1 MPLRYLIHVLIF
13 LIGCQ
18 TKFSSDNQLE
28 ILAKIGDRLITRQ
41 DYLNRT
47 EYTLRPDYCRGN
59 QYLHKKIILNNLIAE
74 KLLAIEAES
83 VHNQINSDNL
93 NTFLK
98 GRKEQAMRQLLY
110 FEKGHNKVLLEDD
123 EINHFFKMAG
133 RTYHVNYFSF
143 PGGAFADS
151 VKRAIDEGMSFNDI
165 YSVNFKGNIPDRD
178 VNWIDNNDPFI
189 SDRLFNNEIQKG
201 QVIGPYFL
209 DDGSAFIMEVNGWT
223 DRLNLSEQGNI
234 DRREKVINTLKERK
248 GKLIYKSFIKNIMK
262 GKNIK
267 LNEDVFFPYANAI
280 RDQFFRSREEKE
292 AAISN
297 ALFEVGEFLSLEDI
311 KPMNKKYKDLVLFTL
326 NGDNWTVKDFE
337 KNIASHPLVFRKK
350 KMNKTEFSHQFKLAI
365 VDFIQDHYLTKKAYE
380 LGLDKTDTI
389 YLNESLWADSF
400 TAYQS
405 AKLLMSTQSDSVEQH
420 ILMKPIIDN
429 LQKKYS
435 PQISINMKLFESIK
449 ISSIDM
455 FVTQGNVPYPVIVP
469 SFPSFT
475 NDSYIDYGSKIN

>member
-18 TKFSSDNQLE
+18 SKFSSDNQLE

-59 QYLHKKIILNNLIAE
+59 QYIHKKIILNNLIAE

-83 VHNQINSDNL
+83 VNNQINSDNL
-93 NTFLK
+93 NAFLK

-110 FEKGHNKVLLEDD
+110 FEKGHNKVLLEED
-123 EINHFFKMAG
+123 EINHYFKMAG

-165 YSVNFKGNIPDRD
+165 YAVNFEGNIPDRD
-178 VNWIDNNDPFI
+178 VNWIDNNDVFI

-234 DRREKVINTLKERK
+234 DRREKVINKLKERK

-267 LNEDVFFPYANAI
+267 LNEDIFFPYANAI

-292 AAISN
+292 TAISN

-311 KPMNKKYKDLVLFTL
+311 RPMNQKYKDLLLFTL

-420 ILMKPIIDN
+420 IIMKPIIDN

>member
-83 VHNQINSDNL
+83 VNNQINSDNL

-165 YSVNFKGNIPDRD
+165 YSVNFEG
-178 VNWIDNNDPFI
+178 
-189 SDRLFNNEIQKG
+189 
-201 QVIGPYFL
+201 
-209 DDGSAFIMEVNGWT
+209 
-223 DRLNLSEQGNI
+223 
-234 DRREKVINTLKERK
+234 NTL
-248 GKLIYKSFIKNIMK
+248 S
-262 GKNIK
+262 
-267 LNEDVFFPYANAI
+267 
-280 RDQFFRSREEKE
+280 RS
-292 AAISN
+292 SP
-297 ALFEVGEFLSLEDI
+297 FL
-311 KPMNKKYKDLVLFTL
+311 
-326 NGDNWTVKDFE
+326 
-337 KNIASHPLVFRKK
+337 
-350 KMNKTEFSHQFKLAI
+350 TE
-365 VDFIQDHYLTKKAYE
+365 
-380 LGLDKTDTI
+380 
-389 YLNESLWADSF
+389 
-400 TAYQS
+400 
-405 AKLLMSTQSDSVEQH
+405 
-420 ILMKPIIDN
+420 
-429 LQKKYS
+429 YS
-435 PQISINMKLFESIK
+435 C
-449 ISSIDM
+449 
-455 FVTQGNVPYPVIVP
+455 
-469 SFPSFT
+469 
-475 NDSYIDYGSKIN
+475 

>member
-1 MPLRYLIHVLIF
+1 
-13 LIGCQ
+13 
-18 TKFSSDNQLE
+18 
-28 ILAKIGDRLITRQ
+28 
-41 DYLNRT
+41 
-47 EYTLRPDYCRGN
+47 
-59 QYLHKKIILNNLIAE
+59 
-74 KLLAIEAES
+74 
-83 VHNQINSDNL
+83 
-93 NTFLK
+93 
-98 GRKEQAMRQLLY
+98 MRQLLY

-165 YSVNFKGNIPDRD
+165 YSVNFEGNIPDRD
-178 VNWIDNNDPFI
+178 VNWIDNNDLFI

-311 KPMNKKYKDLVLFTL
+311 RPMN
-326 NGDNWTVKDFE
+326 
-337 KNIASHPLVFRKK
+337 
-350 KMNKTEFSHQFKLAI
+350 
-365 VDFIQDHYLTKKAYE
+365 
-380 LGLDKTDTI
+380 
-389 YLNESLWADSF
+389 
-400 TAYQS
+400 
-405 AKLLMSTQSDSVEQH
+405 
-420 ILMKPIIDN
+420 
-429 LQKKYS
+429 
-435 PQISINMKLFESIK
+435 
-449 ISSIDM
+449 
-455 FVTQGNVPYPVIVP
+455 
-469 SFPSFT
+469 
-475 NDSYIDYGSKIN
+475 

>member
-1 MPLRYLIHVLIF
+1 
-13 LIGCQ
+13 
-18 TKFSSDNQLE
+18 
-28 ILAKIGDRLITRQ
+28 
-41 DYLNRT
+41 
-47 EYTLRPDYCRGN
+47 
-59 QYLHKKIILNNLIAE
+59 
-74 KLLAIEAES
+74 
-83 VHNQINSDNL
+83 
-93 NTFLK
+93 
-98 GRKEQAMRQLLY
+98 
-110 FEKGHNKVLLEDD
+110 LLEDD

-165 YSVNFKGNIPDRD
+165 YSVNFEGNIPDRD

-311 KPMNKKYKDLVLFTL
+311 KPKNKKYKDLVLFTL

>member
-1 MPLRYLIHVLIF
+1 VPLRYLIHVLIF

-83 VHNQINSDNL
+83 VNNQINSDNL

-165 YSVNFKGNIPDRD
+165 YSVNFEGNIPDRD

-248 GKLIYKSFIKNIMK
+248 GKLIYKFFIKNIMK

-292 AAISN
+292 TAISN
-297 ALFEVGEFLSLEDI
+297 ALFEAGEFLSLEDI
-311 KPMNKKYKDLVLFTL
+311 KPMNQKYKDLLLFTL

>member
-1 MPLRYLIHVLIF
+1 M
-13 LIGCQ
+13 
-18 TKFSSDNQLE
+18 
-28 ILAKIGDRLITRQ
+28 
-41 DYLNRT
+41 NRT

-59 QYLHKKIILNNLIAE
+59 QYIHKKIILNNLIAE

-83 VHNQINSDNL
+83 VNNQINSDNL

-165 YSVNFKGNIPDRD
+165 YSVNFEGNIPDRD
-178 VNWIDNNDPFI
+178 VNWIDNNDAFI
-189 SDRLFNNEIQKG
+189 SDRLFNNKIQKG

-311 KPMNKKYKDLVLFTL
+311 KPMNKKYQDLIILSV
-326 NGDNWTVKDFE
+326 NEENWTVKDFE
-337 KNIASHPLVFRKK
+337 I
-350 KMNKTEFSHQFKLAI
+350 
-365 VDFIQDHYLTKKAYE
+365 
-380 LGLDKTDTI
+380 
-389 YLNESLWADSF
+389 
-400 TAYQS
+400 
-405 AKLLMSTQSDSVEQH
+405 
-420 ILMKPIIDN
+420 
-429 LQKKYS
+429 
-435 PQISINMKLFESIK
+435 
-449 ISSIDM
+449 
-455 FVTQGNVPYPVIVP
+455 
-469 SFPSFT
+469 
-475 NDSYIDYGSKIN
+475 

>member
-1 MPLRYLIHVLIF
+1 M
-13 LIGCQ
+13 
-18 TKFSSDNQLE
+18 
-28 ILAKIGDRLITRQ
+28 
-41 DYLNRT
+41 NRS
-47 EYTLRPDYCRGN
+47 EYTLRPEYCRGN
-59 QYLHKKIILNNLIAE
+59 LYIHKKIILNNLIAE
-74 KLLAIEAES
+74 KLLAIETES
-83 VHNQINSDNL
+83 VNNQIKPDNL
-93 NTFLK
+93 NAFLK

-165 YSVNFKGNIPDRD
+165 YSVNFEGNIPARD

-209 DDGSAFIMEVNGWT
+209 NDGSAFIMEVNGWT
-223 DRLNLSEQGNI
+223 DRLDLSDKGNF
-234 DRREKVINTLKERK
+234 DRRKLVINTLKDRK
-248 GKLIYKSFIKNIMK
+248 GKEIYKSYIKEIMK
-262 GKNIK
+262 GNEIN
-267 LNEDVFFPYANAI
+267 LNESVFLPYSKAI
-280 RDQFFRSREEKE
+280 RDQFFRSQEEKE
-292 AAISN
+292 TAISS
-297 ALFEVGEFLSLEDI
+297 ALFGNGEFLSLEDI
-311 KPMNKKYKDLVLFTL
+311 QPMNQKYKDLVLLTL

-350 KMNKTEFSHQFKLAI
+350 KMNKSEFSQQFKLAI
-365 VDFIQDHYLTKKAYE
+365 VDFIQDRYLTEKAYE
-380 LGLDKTDTI
+380 LGLDKTNSI
-389 YLNESLWADSF
+389 KLNESLWADSY

-405 AKLLMSTQSDSVEQH
+405 AKLWMSTQSDSIEQH
-420 ILMKPIIDN
+420 VLMKPIIDN

-449 ISSIDM
+449 ISSVDM

-469 SFPSFT
+469 SFPSYT
-475 NDSYIDYGSKIN
+475 IDSYIDYGSTIN

>member
-1 MPLRYLIHVLIF
+1 
-13 LIGCQ
+13 
-18 TKFSSDNQLE
+18 
-28 ILAKIGDRLITRQ
+28 
-41 DYLNRT
+41 
-47 EYTLRPDYCRGN
+47 
-59 QYLHKKIILNNLIAE
+59 
-74 KLLAIEAES
+74 
-83 VHNQINSDNL
+83 
-93 NTFLK
+93 
-98 GRKEQAMRQLLY
+98 
-110 FEKGHNKVLLEDD
+110 
-123 EINHFFKMAG
+123 
-133 RTYHVNYFSF
+133 
-143 PGGAFADS
+143 
-151 VKRAIDEGMSFNDI
+151 
-165 YSVNFKGNIPDRD
+165 
-178 VNWIDNNDPFI
+178 
-189 SDRLFNNEIQKG
+189 
-201 QVIGPYFL
+201 
-209 DDGSAFIMEVNGWT
+209 
-223 DRLNLSEQGNI
+223 
-234 DRREKVINTLKERK
+234 VINTLKERK

-292 AAISN
+292 TAISN
-297 ALFEVGEFLSLEDI
+297 ALFEAGEFLSLEDI
-311 KPMNKKYKDLVLFTL
+311 KPMNQKYKDLVLFTL
-326 NGDNWTVKDFE
+326 SGDNWTVKDFE

-350 KMNKTEFSHQFKLAI
+350 KMNKSEFSHQFKLAI

>member
-1 MPLRYLIHVLIF
+1 VPFRHLIHLLFF

-18 TKFSSDNQLE
+18 SKFSSDNQLE
-28 ILAKIGDRLITRQ
+28 ILALVGDRIITVQ
-41 DYLNRT
+41 DFMNRS
-47 EYTLRPDYCRGN
+47 EYTLRPEYCRGN
-59 QYLHKKIILNNLIAE
+59 LYIHKKIILNNLIAE
-74 KLLAIEAES
+74 KLLAIETES
-83 VHNQINSDNL
+83 VNNQIKPDNL
-93 NTFLK
+93 NAFLK

-165 YSVNFKGNIPDRD
+165 YSVNFEGNIPARD

-209 DDGSAFIMEVNGWT
+209 NDGSAFIMEVNGWT
-223 DRLNLSEQGNI
+223 DRLDLSDKGNF
-234 DRREKVINTLKERK
+234 DRRKLVINTLKDRK
-248 GKLIYKSFIKNIMK
+248 GKEIYKSYIKEIMK
-262 GKNIK
+262 GNEIN
-267 LNEDVFFPYANAI
+267 LNESVFLPYSKAI
-280 RDQFFRSREEKE
+280 RDQFFRSQEEKE
-292 AAISN
+292 TAISS
-297 ALFEVGEFLSLEDI
+297 ALFGNGEFLSLEDI
-311 KPMNKKYKDLVLFTL
+311 QPMNQKYKDLVLLTL

-350 KMNKTEFSHQFKLAI
+350 KMNKSEFSQQFKLAI
-365 VDFIQDHYLTKKAYE
+365 VDFIQDRYLTEKAYE
-380 LGLDKTDTI
+380 LGLDKTNSI
-389 YLNESLWADSF
+389 KLNESLWADSY

-405 AKLLMSTQSDSVEQH
+405 AKLWMSTQSDSIEQH
-420 ILMKPIIDN
+420 VLMKPIIDN

-449 ISSIDM
+449 ISSVDM

-469 SFPSFT
+469 SFPSYT
-475 NDSYIDYGSKIN
+475 IDSYIDYGSTIN

>member
-83 VHNQINSDNL
+83 VNNQINSDNL

-165 YSVNFKGNIPDRD
+165 YSVNFEGNIPDRD

-248 GKLIYKSFIKNIMK
+248 GKLIYKFFIKNIMK

-292 AAISN
+292 TAISN
-297 ALFEVGEFLSLEDI
+297 ALFEAGEFLSLEDI
-311 KPMNKKYKDLVLFTL
+311 KPMNQKYKDLLLFTL

>member
-1 MPLRYLIHVLIF
+1 MPLRHLIHVLIF

-59 QYLHKKIILNNLIAE
+59 QYIHKKIILNNLIAE

-83 VHNQINSDNL
+83 VNNQINSDNL

-110 FEKGHNKVLLEDD
+110 FEKGHNKVLLEED

-151 VKRAIDEGMSFNDI
+151 VKRAIDEGISFNDI
-165 YSVNFKGNIPDRD
+165 YSVNFEGNIPVRD

-223 DRLNLSEQGNI
+223 DRLNLSEQGHI
-234 DRREKVINTLKERK
+234 DRREKVINTLKELK

-280 RDQFFRSREEKE
+280 SDQFFRSREEKE
-292 AAISN
+292 TAISN
-297 ALFEVGEFLSLEDI
+297 ALFEAGEFLSLEDI
-311 KPMNKKYKDLVLFTL
+311 KPMNQKYKDLRLFTL
-326 NGDNWTVKDFE
+326 NGENWTVKDFE

-350 KMNKTEFSHQFKLAI
+350 KMNKSEFSQQFKLAI
-365 VDFIQDHYLTKKAYE
+365 VDFIQDRYLTEKAYE
-380 LGLDKTDTI
+380 LGLDKTNSI
-389 YLNESLWADSF
+389 KLNESLWADSF

-405 AKLLMSTQSDSVEQH
+405 AKLLMSTQSDSEEQYV
-420 ILMKPIIDN
+420 LMKPIIDK

>member
-1 MPLRYLIHVLIF
+1 MPLRHLIHVLIF

-59 QYLHKKIILNNLIAE
+59 QYIHKKIILNNLIAE

-83 VHNQINSDNL
+83 VNNQINSDNL

-110 FEKGHNKVLLEDD
+110 FEKGHNKVLLEED

-165 YSVNFKGNIPDRD
+165 YSVNFEGNIPVRD

-223 DRLNLSEQGNI
+223 DRLNLSEQGHI
-234 DRREKVINTLKERK
+234 DRREKVINTLKELK

-280 RDQFFRSREEKE
+280 SDQFFRSREEKE
-292 AAISN
+292 TAISN
-297 ALFEVGEFLSLEDI
+297 ALFEAGEFLSLEDI
-311 KPMNKKYKDLVLFTL
+311 KPMNQKYKDLRLFTL
-326 NGDNWTVKDFE
+326 NGENWTVKDFE

-350 KMNKTEFSHQFKLAI
+350 KMNKSEFSQQFKLAI
-365 VDFIQDHYLTKKAYE
+365 VDFIQDRYLTEKAYE
-380 LGLDKTDTI
+380 LGLDKTNSI
-389 YLNESLWADSF
+389 KLNESLWADSF

-405 AKLLMSTQSDSVEQH
+405 AKLLMSTQSDSEEQYV
-420 ILMKPIIDN
+420 LMKPIIDK